1 MGGNPESVVRAAKYG
16 FPLTLAV
23 IGGSP
28 VRFAPLID
36 LYYRALDEFGQPR
49 LPVAMHSH
57 GFVADTD
64 SEAMDQLWP
73 HYAAVHARIG
83 RERGWPPMT
92 RQQFDA
98 AAGPEGAP
106 FAGSPS
112 TVAEKIVHVV
122 TSLGLSRLDLKSS
135 AGSLPHEL
143 IMRNIE
149 LYGTK
154 VAPLVRSEVGQD

>member
-1 MGGNPESVVRAAKYG
+1 MLFRS
-16 FPLTLAV
+16 
-23 IGGSP
+23 
-28 VRFAPLID
+28 
-36 LYYRALDEFGQPR
+36 
-49 LPVAMHSH
+49 
-57 GFVADTD
+57 
-64 SEAMDQLWP
+64 
-73 HYAAVHARIG
+73 
-83 RERGWPPMT
+83 
-92 RQQFDA
+92 
-98 AAGPEGAP
+98 
-106 FAGSPS
+106 GSPS

>member
-1 MGGNPESVVRAAKYG
+1 
-16 FPLTLAV
+16 
-23 IGGSP
+23 
-28 VRFAPLID
+28 
-36 LYYRALDEFGQPR
+36 
-49 LPVAMHSH
+49 MHSH

-64 SEAMDQLWP
+64 EEALQQLWP

-92 RQQFDA
+92 RQQFET
-98 AAGPEGAP
+98 AAGPEGAL

-112 TVAEKIVHVV
+112 TVAEKIVNVV
-122 TSLGLSRLDLKSS
+122 SSLGLSRLDLKSS
-135 AGSLPHEL
+135 AGTLPHDL

-154 VAPLVRSEVGQD
+154 VAPQVRSELSLTSPTKK